1 MDCADY
7 ITSLTFRKS
16 ELDRQPYRINDR
28 LVRELIVRS
37 TRSKSTVWMRLLRS
51 LWNGRFGDL
60 DCIAARYLLRLRRDA
75 ALARAKFPRSASSR
89 KTAIHAKCS
98 QRLQSIRHSDILT
111 TSRYIDV
118 NSKKL
123 SEAVELL

>member
-1 MDCADY
+1 MGQKRVV
-7 ITSLTFRKS
+7 SRKPPTP
-16 ELDRQPYRINDR
+16 DIGKN
-28 LVRELIVRS
+28 
-37 TRSKSTVWMRLLRS
+37 
-51 LWNGRFGDL
+51 
-60 DCIAARYLLRLRRDA
+60 AA
-75 ALARAKFPRSASSR
+75 KVNFVR
-89 KTAIHAKCS
+89 KTAIHAQFS